1 MVRVNHPPGGKMKL
15 NDEAEPDSRTVRVL
29 KPPGGGSSIVFDE
42 DENMKPIKSKPQPQQ
57 QQPQPKEEAPQ
68 AEIVEK
74 QAPPPP
80 QEASDAKPE
89 TNGMNSHDSV
99 KEDAAASRD
108 SFPSP
113 APATNGQHSPAPN
126 GSPAVNGSSAVNGSV
141 SSGSTSSMSPFPGG
155 TPKHL
160 NTQTRIFGEDQH
172 NVPTPRRRLR
182 DHERSNIF
190 ADEGATNGTH
200 RPDSSSSST
209 SSSCPSSGTPEARTP
224 EQAPQPQ
231 PPQQQQQQQHR
242 QRVPP
247 GGFSTRLW

>member
-1 MVRVNHPPGGKMKL
+1 MYCDDVINCSSF
-15 NDEAEPDSRTVRVL
+15 DRVL

-42 DENMKPIKSKPQPQQ
+42 DENKPIKSKPQPQQ
-57 QQPQPKEEAPQ
+57 QQQQAKEDAPQ
-68 AEIVEK
+68 AEIEK

-80 QEASDAKPE
+80 PQEAGNAKPE

-108 SFPSP
+108 GFPSP
-113 APATNGQHSPAPN
+113 TPATNGQHSPAPN
-126 GSPAVNGSSAVNGSV
+126 GSPAVNGSSALNGSV

-160 NTQTRIFGEDQH
+160 NTQTRIFGEDH
-172 NVPTPRRRLR
+172 NVLTPRRRLR

-200 RPDSSSSST
+200 RPGEASPLSL
-209 SSSCPSSGTPEARTP
+209 TP
-224 EQAPQPQ
+224 
-231 PPQQQQQQQHR
+231 
-242 QRVPP
+242 VMSL
-247 GGFSTRLW
+247 G

>member
-15 NDEAEPDSRTVRVL
+15 NAEAEPDSRTVRQVVVPRVL

-42 DENMKPIKSKPQPQQ
+42 EENKPIKSKPQPQQ
-57 QQPQPKEEAPQ
+57 QPPKEDTPQ
-68 AEIVEK
+68 AETVEK

-80 QEASDAKPE
+80 QESGDAKPE

-108 SFPSP
+108 SFPSFPSP

-126 GSPAVNGSSAVNGSV
+126 GSPAVNGSSAINGSV

-160 NTQTRIFGEDQH
+160 NTQTRIFGEDH
-172 NVPTPRRRLR
+172 NVLTPRRRLR

-190 ADEGATNGTH
+190 ADEGAANGTH
-200 RPDSSSSST
+200 RP
-209 SSSCPSSGTPEARTP
+209 EA
-224 EQAPQPQ
+224 
-231 PPQQQQQQQHR
+231 
-242 QRVPP
+242 V
-247 GGFSTRLW
+247 W